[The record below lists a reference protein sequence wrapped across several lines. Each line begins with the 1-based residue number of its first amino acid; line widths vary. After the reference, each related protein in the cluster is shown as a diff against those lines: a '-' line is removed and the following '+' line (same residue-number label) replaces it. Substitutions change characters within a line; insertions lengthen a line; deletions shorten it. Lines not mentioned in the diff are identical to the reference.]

1 MGVELSVIQKTLGH
15 TSISTTTIY
24 AHVLPELQHDAA
36 SKMGAFLRGE
46 A

>member
-15 TSISTTTIY
+15 TSINTTTIY
-24 AHVLPELQHDAA
+24 AHVMPELQRDAA
-36 SKMGAFLRGE
+36 TRMGSFLRGE